1 MFWEQVRV
9 KPASKSS
16 AGKTLSRADVPE
28 DEWKKFG
35 LAPPIPEVPTKTDP
49 PKKLL
54 LCVLAFFFV
63 PWAPNALFC
72 SLMATFYLYCC
83 ENRWF

>member
-1 MFWEQVRV
+1 MEEVW
-9 KPASKSS
+9 
-16 AGKTLSRADVPE
+16 AGATYSGGADQ
-28 DEWKKFG
+28 K
-35 LAPPIPEVPTKTDP
+35 IP

-63 PWAPNALFC
+63 RWAPNALFC